1 MPHQIGFVEAGGG
14 KLAHQKML
22 EMVATFAAANGWTV
36 LRFDDTQANHEL
48 ILKAPGLSG
57 NEDIFVG
64 MRCYQNANADYY
76 NLTAAG
82 FIGYVPGNSFAAQP
96 GAMLSGVPAHNQR
109 IDYWLTMN
117 GQRLVLAMKVGTP
130 VYESMYLGKMLPY
143 ARPSQYPYPLVVGG
157 MLDAEEAKRF
167 SDTGH
172 SCWVKGGSGRYESS
186 STTYRNMRL
195 RFNDAVWRTPNAFPW
210 NNARFSG
217 VSGYA
222 PRDTEGI
229 YALTPI
235 VLNDAS
241 LGLLGELDGVLHI
254 SGFNNGVE
262 NTVSIGGSSY
272 VVMQDV
278 WRTGHGDY
286 YAIRLED

>member
-22 EMVATFAAANGWTV
+22 EVVATFAAANGWTV
-36 LRFDDTQANHEL
+36 LRYDTTLTNHEL

-57 NEDIFVG
+57 TEEIYVG
-64 MRCYQNANADYY
+64 LRTYENANADYY

-82 FIGYVPGNSFAAQP
+82 FIGYVPSNAFAAQP
-96 GAMLSGVPAHNQR
+96 GAVFSGVPAHNLR
-109 IDYWLTMN
+109 IDYWLTLN

-143 ARPSQYPYPLVVGG
+143 ARPSQYPYPMVVGG
-157 MLDAEEAKRF
+157 MLSGEASTRF
-167 SDTGH
+167 SDTSH
-172 SCWVKGGSGRYESS
+172 TCWVKGGSGRSGAS
-186 STTYRNMRL
+186 GTFPNMRL
-195 RFNDAVWRTPNAFPW
+195 RFNDAIWHTPNAFPW
-210 NNARFSG
+210 NNLFYSG
-217 VSGYA
+217 SSGYA
-222 PRDTEGI
+222 PRDTEGV
-229 YALTPI
+229 YALTPV
-235 VLNDAS
+235 VLNEE
-241 LGLLGELDGVLHI
+241 LTGLLGELDGVFHI

-262 NTVSIGGSSY
+262 NTLTIDGVNY

-286 YAIRLED
+286 YAICMED